1 MTGNFPNPENILAY
15 LKQLSSK
22 EWLIGYECDRF
33 YLLVKE
39 LITQLTYLKVKNPT
53 PTILIVEAN
62 FFKFIAIF
70 LASVATNCHL
80 FLGNPHW
87 KEQEWQQVFNI
98 VQPDLVLGDS
108 LLFEQYL
115 SSIIDR
121 KKISK
126 AENPKIMI
134 PTGGSSGNIRFT
146 INTWETLTASV
157 KGFTQFFEVDIIN
170 SFCIL
175 PLYHVSGLMQFLRS
189 FLTRGKFAIIPYHN
203 LKIERDININPQDFF
218 ISLVPTQLQFFVE
231 TYPRWLSK
239 FYTVLL
245 GGAPAWLTLIEKAKN
260 YRVKLAPTYGMTET
274 ASQIVTLKPE
284 DFLNNNSS
292 SGRVLPHAKVT
303 IRSDT
308 GELLETGKSGLITIE
323 ADSLCWGYY
332 PECKRHESFQTD
344 DIGYFDA
351 QGYLHIIGRNS
362 QKIITGGENVFP
374 AEVEAVIL
382 ETQLVTDVAVIG
394 LPDEK
399 WGQVI
404 TAIYVPKQ
412 KEISVDA
419 IALGAAPSAIAFA
432 IKDKIS
438 KYKQPKHWLP
448 IANLPRNQQGKV
460 NYQEL
465 KQIAEY
471 FINP

>member
-1 MTGNFPNPENILAY
+1 MSEFPNPDEILAY
-15 LKQLSSK
+15 LKKASN
-22 EWLIGYECDRF
+22 EDMLIDYDRDRF
-33 YLLVKE
+33 YLLVRK
-39 LITQLTYLKVKNPT
+39 IVAKLTRLKVTNPT
-53 PTILIVEAN
+53 PTILIAETEP
-62 FFKFIAIF
+62 FKFLAAF

-80 FLGNPHW
+80 FVANPHW
-87 KEQEWQQVFNI
+87 KEQEWQQVYNL
-98 VQPDLVLGDS
+98 VKPDLVIS
-108 LLFEQYL
+108 NPLLVKQYS
-115 SSIIDR
+115 SSISER
-121 KKISK
+121 NKIIN
-126 AENPKIMI
+126 EEEPKIMI
-134 PTGGSSGNIRFT
+134 ATGGSSGNIRFA
-146 INTWETLTASV
+146 IHTWETLTASV
-157 KGFTQFFEVDIIN
+157 KGFIQYFKVKKIN

-175 PLYHVSGLMQFLRS
+175 PIYHVSGLMQFLRS
-189 FLTRGKFAIIPYHN
+189 FLTGGKFLLIPYN
-203 LKIERDININPQDFF
+203 TLKIKGEININPQDFF
-218 ISLVPTQLQFFVE
+218 ISLVPTQLQFFVQ
-231 TYPRWLSK
+231 TYPKWLSR

-245 GGAPAWLTLIEKAKN
+245 GGAPAWPALIENARN
-260 YRVKLAPTYGMTET
+260 YGIKLAPTYGMTET
-274 ASQIVTLKPE
+274 ASQVVTLKCE

-323 ADSLCWGYY
+323 ADSLFWGYY
-332 PECKRHESFQTD
+332 PECKRRESFQTD

-374 AEVEAVIL
+374 AEVEAAIL
-382 ETQLVTDVAVIG
+382 GTQLVTDVAVIG

-412 KEISVDA
+412 KEISVNA
-419 IALGAAPSAIAFA
+419 IALA

-438 KYKQPKHWLP
+438 RYKQPKHWLP
-448 IANLPRNQQGKV
+448 VESLPRNQQGKV
-460 NYQEL
+460 NYKNLQE
-465 KQIAEY
+465 IAEY